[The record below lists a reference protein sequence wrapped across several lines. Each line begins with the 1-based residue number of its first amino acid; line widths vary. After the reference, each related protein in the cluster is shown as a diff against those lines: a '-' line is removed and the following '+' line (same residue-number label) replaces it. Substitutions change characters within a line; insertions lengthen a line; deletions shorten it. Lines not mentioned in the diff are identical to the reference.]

1 MVIRGDP
8 WPNPERDPRRSVAP
22 ALDVH
27 GVATD
32 DTPRVPPKTG
42 DAPALRRELG
52 RWDLTAIGINQVI
65 GGAVFLMPALVAA
78 QVGQWSWVLVALVGL
93 ASMTIALSF
102 AEAGS
107 RFEGTGGP
115 YLYTRAAFGRFLGF
129 EAGWMLWFTRTA
141 SWASVVNGLMEALAF
156 YWPALHGGPA
166 RATLITTI
174 TVAITVLN
182 VRGIRQSAWVIDAL
196 TIGKVLPLLFFC
208 LAGLWFVTPSR
219 LVPGGDLTAGGIA
232 AAAIYLVFTFG
243 GYEVVPVPG
252 GETRNPRRD
261 IPFALVMTLAFV
273 TLIFTLAQVVA
284 MGTLPDLPASKT
296 PLADSALLFAGA
308 TGALLMTA
316 GAAISMTGN
325 NVGQAV
331 TGSRHLF
338 ALAEQRDIPGLLARI
353 HPVYRTPWT
362 AIVATSAVA
371 LALAL
376 TGSFATLA
384 AGSAVSRLVV
394 YIATCA
400 SVVAFRRASFA
411 GRVPPALFTIP
422 GGALLPVT
430 GIVVAVAILAGA
442 TWQGHPGIRIGAI
455 ALVAGAVL
463 YLLAADRTADTRR

>member
-1 MVIRGDP
+1 
-8 WPNPERDPRRSVAP
+8 
-22 ALDVH
+22 
-27 GVATD
+27 
-32 DTPRVPPKTG
+32 VPPKTG
-42 DAPALRRELG
+42 AAPALRRELG
-52 RWDLTAIGINQVI
+52 RWDLTAIGVNQVI

-78 QVGQWSWVLVALVGL
+78 NVGRWSWVLVALVGL

-115 YLYTRAAFGRFLGF
+115 YLYARAAFGRFVGF

-141 SWASVVNGLMEALAF
+141 SWASVVNGLMDALAF
-156 YWPALHGGPA
+156 YWPALQGGGAA
-166 RATLITTI
+166 RPTLITAI
-174 TVAITVLN
+174 TVAITGLN
-182 VRGIRQSAWVIDAL
+182 IRGIRQSAWVIDAL
-196 TIGKVLPLLFFC
+196 TVGKILPLLFFC
-208 LAGLWFVTPSR
+208 LVGLWFVTPSR
-219 LVPGGDLTAGGIA
+219 LVPGGDIAAGGIA

-252 GETRNPRRD
+252 GETKDPRRD
-261 IPFALVMTLAFV
+261 IPFALIMTLTLV
-273 TLIFTLAQVVA
+273 TVIFTVAQIVA
-284 MGTLPDLPASKT
+284 LGTLPDLPASKT

-308 TGALLMTA
+308 TGALLLTA

-338 ALAEQRDIPGLLARI
+338 ALAEQHDIPPVLARI
-353 HPVYRTPWT
+353 HPVYQTPWT
-362 AIVATSAVA
+362 AILATSGIA

-394 YIATCA
+394 YVATCA
-400 SVVAFRRASFA
+400 AVLAFRRPSFA
-411 GRVPPALFTIP
+411 GRVPPALFTVP
-422 GGALLPVT
+422 GGRLLPLT

-455 ALVAGAVL
+455 ALAAGAVL
-463 YLLAADRTADTRR
+463 YLLAADKRR

>member
-1 MVIRGDP
+1 
-8 WPNPERDPRRSVAP
+8 
-22 ALDVH
+22 
-27 GVATD
+27 
-32 DTPRVPPKTG
+32 VPPKTG

-52 RWDLTAIGINQVI
+52 RWDLTAIGVNQVI

-78 QVGQWSWVLVALVGL
+78 QVGRWSWVLVALVGL

-115 YLYTRAAFGRFLGF
+115 YLYARAAFGRFIGF

-141 SWASVVNGLMEALAF
+141 SWASVVNGLMDALAF
-156 YWPALHGGPA
+156 YWPVLRSGAARPA
-166 RATLITTI
+166 LITAI
-174 TVAITVLN
+174 TVAITGLN

-196 TIGKVLPLLFFC
+196 TVGKVLPLLFFC
-208 LAGLWFVTPSR
+208 FVGLWFVTPSR
-219 LVPGGDLTAGGIA
+219 LVPGGELTAGGIA

-252 GETRNPRRD
+252 GETKDPRRD
-261 IPFALVMTLAFV
+261 IPFALIMTLTLV
-273 TLIFTLAQVVA
+273 TIIFTLAQIVA
-284 MGTLPDLPASKT
+284 LGTLPDLPASKT

-308 TGALLMTA
+308 VGALLLTA
-316 GAAISMTGN
+316 GAAVSMTGN

-338 ALAEQRDIPGLLARI
+338 ALAEQRDIPVFLARI
-353 HPVYRTPWT
+353 HPVYQTPWI
-362 AIVATSAVA
+362 AILATSGIAM
-371 LALAL
+371 ALAL

-384 AGSAVSRLVV
+384 AGSAVSRLMV

-400 SVVAFRRASFA
+400 AVLAFRRPSFA
-411 GRVPPALFTIP
+411 GRVPRALFTAP
-422 GGALLPVT
+422 GGSALPAT
-430 GIVVAVAILAGA
+430 GIVVAIAILAGA

-463 YLLAADRTADTRR
+463 YLLAADRTADARR